1 MSGLPHSSDLFC
13 NFDCIGAQPY
23 DTDDLTTLFKNNYL
37 VGKIIGE
44 GAYATVRVAIYKP
57 KQQKIALKIYEKS
70 KIKDAQR
77 KKSVIR

>member
-1 MSGLPHSSDLFC
+1 LSGLPHSFDLFC
-13 NFDCIGAQPY
+13 NFGCIGAQPY

>member
-1 MSGLPHSSDLFC
+1 MSVLPHSSDLFC